1 MTTETVT
8 VDTLEAWLK
17 ERVATYGE
25 LAPDAFTV
33 DTPLTELGFNSV
45 YALTICGDIEDTFDI
60 EVDPTIVWD
69 NPSIRRLATALY
81 AIITEK

>member
-1 MTTETVT
+1 MTIEALTV
-8 VDTLEAWLK
+8 VTLERWLRD
-17 ERVATYGE
+17 RVAAYGE

-60 EVDPTIVWD
+60 DVDPTVVWD
-69 NPSIRRLATALY
+69 NPTIRRLAAALY
-81 AIITEK
+81 AVIKKE